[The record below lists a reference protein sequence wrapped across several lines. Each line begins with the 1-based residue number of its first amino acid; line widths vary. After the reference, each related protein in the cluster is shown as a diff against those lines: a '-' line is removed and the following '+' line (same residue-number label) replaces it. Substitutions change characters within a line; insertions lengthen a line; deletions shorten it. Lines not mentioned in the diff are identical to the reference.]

1 MENVKG
7 LNVQRCN
14 YLTILSTELYADD
27 FNLYTFINRFI
38 SIISFKYFTSI
49 KTSYPV
55 KIQKQDKVV
64 LF

>member
-38 SIISFKYFTSI
+38 FIISFKYFTLI
-49 KTSYPV
+49 NTSYPV